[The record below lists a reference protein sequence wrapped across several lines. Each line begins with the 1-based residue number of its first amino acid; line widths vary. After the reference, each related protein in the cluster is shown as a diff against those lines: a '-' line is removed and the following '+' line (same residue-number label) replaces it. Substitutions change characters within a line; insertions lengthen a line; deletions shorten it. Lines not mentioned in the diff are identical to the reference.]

1 MLVYTKLRVH
11 VSVLNTNFRRFKM
24 LALRT
29 MAGDALKDDVIFFL
43 RILVTF
49 CMCVGLYYGNQH
61 CVEQPQLNIYVEF
74 CII

>member
-1 MLVYTKLRVH
+1 
-11 VSVLNTNFRRFKM
+11 M

-29 MAGDALKDDVIFFL
+29 MAGDALKDDVNFL

-74 CII
+74 CMI